1 MIHSLW
7 IIGYNF
13 WIQIYLKSQLN
24 SVIIEPGA
32 ALERKVQE
40 VSKDNEEDDKD
51 SNDIDDQEN
60 ENIWKELD
68 AAK

>member
-1 MIHSLW
+1 M
-7 IIGYNF
+7 
-13 WIQIYLKSQLN
+13 
-24 SVIIEPGA
+24 IIEPGA

-40 VSKDNEEDDKD
+40 SVSKDNEDENED

>member
-1 MIHSLW
+1 M
-7 IIGYNF
+7 
-13 WIQIYLKSQLN
+13 KSQLN

-32 ALERKVQE
+32 ALEKKVQE
-40 VSKDNEEDDKD
+40 VSKDNEDENED

-68 AAK
+68 EAK

>member
-1 MIHSLW
+1 MNLIS
-7 IIGYNF
+7 NF
-13 WIQIYLKSQLN
+13 NIKIYLKSQLN

-32 ALERKVQE
+32 ALERKVEE
-40 VSKDNEEDDKD
+40 VLKDNEDEDKD

-68 AAK
+68 AA

>member
-1 MIHSLW
+1 M
-7 IIGYNF
+7 
-13 WIQIYLKSQLN
+13 KSQLN

-32 ALERKVQE
+32 ALERKVEE
-40 VSKDNEEDDKD
+40 VPKDNEDEDKD

-68 AAK
+68 AA

>member
-1 MIHSLW
+1 M
-7 IIGYNF
+7 
-13 WIQIYLKSQLN
+13 
-24 SVIIEPGA
+24 IIEPGA
-32 ALERKVQE
+32 ALERKVHE
-40 VSKDNEEDDKD
+40 VSKDNDEDDKD